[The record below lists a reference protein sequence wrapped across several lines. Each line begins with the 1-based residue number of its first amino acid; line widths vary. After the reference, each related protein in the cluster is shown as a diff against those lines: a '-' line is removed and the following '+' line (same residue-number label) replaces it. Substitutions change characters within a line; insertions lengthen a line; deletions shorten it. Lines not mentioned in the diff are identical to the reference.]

1 MGFKLEKVSYTWRE
15 DWVIKINKGSQFNYL
30 LYFIDSGGNKMIRDY
45 NLKEISYLLYIF
57 VTEKR
62 LNHYL
67 LARNKKFIQICKIY
81 QHYGNEHKPLIKKI
95 IQHDRKGVGNYRE
108 QVKNTQIQLLL
119 IVIYIWI
126 LTTYTRGSLCL
137 IFLCQF

>member
-62 LNHYL
+62 
-67 LARNKKFIQICKIY
+67 AQ
-81 QHYGNEHKPLIKKI
+81 PLP
-95 IQHDRKGVGNYRE
+95 
-108 QVKNTQIQLLL
+108 T
-119 IVIYIWI
+119 
-126 LTTYTRGSLCL
+126 
-137 IFLCQF
+137 CQK